1 MTVRREI
8 VEPRRETGARSPEA
22 PTRTNA
28 VRGGVEGRARR
39 SQQRIGDCSR
49 IAHEYCGLG
58 SEAWEERSQLKRE
71 AHVTADAKATGHG
84 DHGTADLAV
93 QYTQAI
99 FT

>member
-1 MTVRREI
+1 MTVRGEI
-8 VEPRRETGARSPEA
+8 AEPGGPEA
-22 PTRTNA
+22 YSCSTSRD
-28 VRGGVEGRARR
+28 RGASLPPEGL

-58 SEAWEERSQLKRE
+58 SEAWEERGQLKRE
-71 AHVTADAKATGHG
+71 AHVTTDAKATGHG

-93 QYTQAI
+93 QHTQAI